1 MHCRRH
7 AIFTPRCRQH
17 ATGCLIACAGYLSKL
32 MKKILAFFIGCCL
45 GVSAAYPQPAKQ
57 TNSPWPLVKKETR
70 PWTRWWW
77 MGNAVD
83 DKNTSKLLDTY
94 HQAGFGGVEVT
105 PIYGALGYENRYL
118 QFLSPQWMK
127 ALTFTVAK
135 AGSLGMGV
143 DMNTGTGWPFG
154 GPQINSANAAAKLII
169 QTYKLTAGQP
179 FTDKVV
185 VNDSKQAGAP
195 LQALTAYGDNGEV
208 LSLANNV
215 APNGTLNWQP
225 AKGNWALYAAF
236 SGKTLQQVK
245 RAAPGG
251 EGNVMD
257 HMSKQAVEIY
267 LERFDD
273 AFKGKSPGIGA
284 FFNDSYEV
292 YGATWSAGFFD

>member
-1 MHCRRH
+1 
-7 AIFTPRCRQH
+7 
-17 ATGCLIACAGYLSKL
+17 
-32 MKKILAFFIGCCL
+32 MKKLLAFFIGCCL
-45 GVSAAYPQPAKQ
+45 GISAAYTQSAKL
-57 TNSPWPLVKKETR
+57 TTSPWPLVKKETR

-77 MGNAVD
+77 MGNVVD

-105 PIYGALGYENRYL
+105 PIYGAIGYESRYL
-118 QFLSPQWMK
+118 PFLSPQWMN
-127 ALTFTVAK
+127 ALAFTVAK
-135 AGSLGMGV
+135 AHSLNMGV

-154 GPQINSANAAAKLII
+154 GPQISSANAAAKLII
-169 QTYKLTAGQP
+169 QTYKVTAGQP
-179 FTDKVV
+179 FTDKIV
-185 VNDSKQAGAP
+185 VNDTKQASAGAP
-195 LQALTAYGDNGEV
+195 LQALTAYGDNNEV
-208 LSLANNV
+208 VSLLDKV
-215 APNGTLNWQP
+215 GPDGTLNWQP
-225 AKGNWALYAAF
+225 AKGNWTLYAAF

-257 HMSKQAVEIY
+257 HMSKQAVEVY
-267 LERFDD
+267 LKRFDD